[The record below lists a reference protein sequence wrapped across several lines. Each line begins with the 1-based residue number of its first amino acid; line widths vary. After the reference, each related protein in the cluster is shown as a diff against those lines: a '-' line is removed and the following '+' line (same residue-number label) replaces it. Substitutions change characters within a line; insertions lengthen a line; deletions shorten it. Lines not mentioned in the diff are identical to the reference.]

1 MNTEISVVKA
11 QNTFL
16 ARVYG
21 WMTLALCISGVVAFG
36 SAMMMVS
43 PDGEPTVLFS
53 FLFGNRFGFLFLSI
67 AEIALVWWLSASIR
81 KISAT
86 AATVAYIVYSVLNG
100 LTLSSIF
107 FVYSGESIAV
117 IFFVSAALF
126 AAMSVYGMITKS
138 DLNSFGRYFFMGL
151 VGLIIASLVN
161 IFLRSST
168 IEWFLSIVTVLL
180 FTGLTAYD
188 TQKMLRASQA
198 AEGMQDTDVF
208 KKASII
214 GALELYLDFIN
225 IFLALLRLFGRK
237 RS

>member
-1 MNTEISVVKA
+1 MKTEISVVKA

-21 WMTLALCISGVVAFG
+21 WMTLALCLSGVVAFA
-36 SAMMMVS
+36 SAMMMFS
-43 PDGEPTVLFS
+43 PSGEPTLLFS

-67 AEIALVWWLSASIR
+67 AELALVWWLSASIR
-81 KISAT
+81 KISAA

-126 AAMSVYGMITKS
+126 AVMSIYGMVTKS

-151 VGLIIASLVN
+151 VGVIIASLVN
-161 IFLRSST
+161 IFLRSGT
-168 IEWFLSIVTVLL
+168 VAWFLSIVTVLL

-188 TQKMLRASQA
+188 TQKLLRASQA

-225 IFLALLRLFGRK
+225 IFLALLRIFGRK
-237 RS
+237 RN

>member
-21 WMTLALCISGVVAFG
+21 WMTLALCLSGVVAFA
-36 SAMMMVS
+36 SAMMMFS
-43 PDGEPTVLFS
+43 PSGEPTLLFS

-67 AEIALVWWLSASIR
+67 AELALVWWLSASIR
-81 KISAT
+81 KISAA

-126 AAMSVYGMITKS
+126 AVMSIYGMVTKS

-151 VGLIIASLVN
+151 VGVIIASLVN
-161 IFLRSST
+161 IFLRSGT
-168 IEWFLSIVTVLL
+168 VAWFLSIVTVLL

-188 TQKMLRASQA
+188 TQKLLRASQA

-225 IFLALLRLFGRK
+225 IFLALLRIFGRK
-237 RS
+237 RN